1 MKMPGIL
8 WQSNFESR
16 GEPQAQIEGG
26 CWVRA
31 RPLPFYSIRNRLKA
45 TWLVFTGQADAFIW
59 NLFDK
64 GDKE

>member
-8 WQSNFESR
+8 WQSNFESPAETQTQVKC
-16 GEPQAQIEGG
+16 G
-26 CWVRA
+26 WVRA
-31 RPLPFYSIRNRLKA
+31 RPLPFYSVWNRLRA

-64 GDKE
+64 GD